1 MKRFI
6 ETIKNIWKIDEL
18 REKILLT
25 LGLLLIYRL
34 GSNVVLP
41 GIDPES
47 LGNLQAQAEG
57 GPLGL
62 LNAFTGGAFNN
73 AAVLALGI
81 MPYISASIVIQ
92 LMSIAVPYFQR
103 LQKEGEDGRR
113 KINQITR
120 LLTIA
125 ITAVQAYGYL
135 INIKN
140 TAGNG
145 KALLF
150 MNSPEVMS
158 VGMFMFINVLLLTAG
173 TMFTMWLGEKI
184 TDKGLGN
191 GISLIIMIG
200 IIAGLPQSLMNEFFF
215 KLEGG
220 KLIFFVVEMAIWLAV
235 ILSVVLL
242 VQGTRRIPVNYAKQ
256 MTGSNMY
263 GGARQYIPLKVNA
276 AGVMQVPMLI
286 SIWDDEYGISV
297 HAKHQTT
304 KQNLSSILSGFK
316 TDKFGTGIELIT
328 VNGWDYPSLMNA
340 YKKASEVCRKKHTP
354 VVVHVKELTQPQG
367 HSTSGSHERY
377 KSKDRLAW
385 EIEYD
390 CVTKMKSWMLESKIT
405 TEDEL
410 EALEK
415 EASNEVKEAKKAA
428 WTAFTSEIKNEIS
441 EACTILETLDVDAA
455 SSLKSTMDP
464 GRKDILKTF
473 HKVLRANIG
482 NPNAQEAKE
491 YYTNYLAK
499 YQDVY
504 SSHLHSQSSNS
515 ALSIAEV
522 KPEYSSDSETLNGF
536 EILNKTFDN
545 LLTNHPEVIAF
556 GEDVGKIGDVN
567 QGFAGLQDKHGDT
580 RVMDMGIR
588 ENTIVGQAI
597 GASLRGLRPIA
608 EIQYL
613 DYLLYGVQMMSDDI
627 ATVQYRT
634 KGGQKYPLIIRT
646 RGHRLEGIWHSGSP
660 MGMILN
666 AVRGMNVL
674 VPRDMTRAAGFYNTI
689 MKSDE
694 PAIVVECLNGY
705 RLKEKL
711 PNNLAEFTVPVG
723 VPETLIEG
731 SDVTVI
737 TYGSC
742 VRIAQ
747 EGIALLEEKGI
758 SVELIDVQSLLP
770 FDINHDIVE
779 SLKKTNKVVFMDED
793 VKGGATGF
801 IMQKVLEEQGGYQ
814 HLDSAPRTLTSQDH
828 RPAYGTD
835 GDYFSKSN
843 AEELFDL
850 VYDMM
855 NENNPEEYPNF

>member
-1 MKRFI
+1 MVSKVA
-6 ETIKNIWKIDEL
+6 KQ
-18 REKILLT
+18 
-25 LGLLLIYRL
+25 
-34 GSNVVLP
+34 S
-41 GIDPES
+41 
-47 LGNLQAQAEG
+47 
-57 GPLGL
+57 
-62 LNAFTGGAFNN
+62 
-73 AAVLALGI
+73 
-81 MPYISASIVIQ
+81 SASISKQEFLEQVVADYTTAFKSRQTSLLGRKEVLTGKAKFGIFGDGKEVAQVAMARYMQKGDFRAGYYRDQTLMFALGLSDVQKFFAQ
-92 LMSIAVPYFQR
+92 LYAHPSAKHEPSSAGRSMNGHFGTR
-103 LQKEGEDGRR
+103 MLDDDGNWLPQTDR
-113 KINQITR
+113 INVSSDISP
-120 LLTIA
+120 
-125 ITAVQAYGYL
+125 
-135 INIKN
+135 
-140 TAGNG
+140 TAGQMPRVLGLAFASKVYKENRNLHENTNFSKQG
-145 KALLF
+145 
-150 MNSPEVMS
+150 NEV
-158 VGMFMFINVLLLTAG
+158 AWG
-173 TMFTMWLGEKI
+173 TI
-184 TDKGLGN
+184 GN
-191 GISLIIMIG
+191 AST
-200 IIAGLPQSLMNEFFF
+200 S
-215 KLEGG
+215 EGHFWES
-220 KLIFFVVEMAIWLAV
+220 I
-235 ILSVVLL
+235 
-242 VQGTRRIPVNYAKQ
+242 
-256 MTGSNMY
+256 
-263 GGARQYIPLKVNA
+263 NA

-328 VNGWDYPSLMNA
+328 VNGWDYPGLINA
-340 YKKASEVCRKKHTP
+340 YKKASEVCRTKHTP

-377 KSKDRLAW
+377 KSKERLAW
-385 EIEYD
+385 ETEHD
-390 CVTKMKSWMLESKIT
+390 CVSKMKAWIIENKICS
-405 TEDEL
+405 EEEL
-410 EALEK
+410 SEIEK
-415 EASNEVKEAKKAA
+415 SADKEVKEAKRAA
-428 WTAFTSEIKNEIS
+428 WMAFSGEIKAEVS
-441 EACTILETLDVDAA
+441 EAVSVLESIDSAAA
-455 SSLKSTMDP
+455 SELKSTMDP
-464 GRKDILKTF
+464 GRKDILKTL
-473 HKVLRANIG
+473 HKVIRENIG
-482 NPNAQEAKE
+482 NASADSVRE
-491 YYTNYLAK
+491 YYASYLNK

-504 SSHLHSQSSNS
+504 SSHLHSQSDNN
-515 ALSIAEV
+515 ALSIEEI
-522 KPEYSSDSETLNGF
+522 KPEYSEDAETLNGF
-536 EILNKTFDN
+536 EILNRTFDH

-567 QGFAGLQDKHGDT
+567 QGFAGLQEKHGES

-627 ATVQYRT
+627 ATLQYRT

-694 PAIVVECLNGY
+694 PAIIVECLNGY

-711 PNNLAEFTVPVG
+711 PMNLTEFTVPVG

-731 SDVTVI
+731 TDVTVV

-742 VRIAQ
+742 IRIAQ
-747 EGIALLEEKGI
+747 EGISILADKGI

-814 HLDSAPRTLTSQDH
+814 YLDSAPRTLTSQDH

-843 AEELFDL
+843 PEQLFDL

-855 NENNPEEYPNF
+855 NDYDPNSYPNNE

>member
-1 MKRFI
+1 MAKQ
-6 ETIKNIWKIDEL
+6 
-18 REKILLT
+18 
-25 LGLLLIYRL
+25 
-34 GSNVVLP
+34 S
-41 GIDPES
+41 
-47 LGNLQAQAEG
+47 
-57 GPLGL
+57 
-62 LNAFTGGAFNN
+62 
-73 AAVLALGI
+73 
-81 MPYISASIVIQ
+81 SASISKQEFLEQVVADYTTAFKSRQTSLLGRKEVLTGKAKFGIFGDGKEVAQVAMARYMQQGDFRAGYYRDQTLMFALGLSDVQKFFAQ
-92 LMSIAVPYFQR
+92 LYAHPSAEHEPSSA
-103 LQKEGEDGRR
+103 GRSM
-113 KINQITR
+113 NGHFGTR
-120 LLTIA
+120 MLDDNGNWLPQTDR
-125 ITAVQAYGYL
+125 
-135 INIKN
+135 INISSDISP
-140 TAGNG
+140 TAAQMPRVLGLAFASKVYKENRILHEHTNFSKQGN
-145 KALLF
+145 
-150 MNSPEVMS
+150 EV
-158 VGMFMFINVLLLTAG
+158 AWG
-173 TMFTMWLGEKI
+173 TI
-184 TDKGLGN
+184 GN
-191 GISLIIMIG
+191 AST
-200 IIAGLPQSLMNEFFF
+200 S
-215 KLEGG
+215 EGHFWES
-220 KLIFFVVEMAIWLAV
+220 I
-235 ILSVVLL
+235 
-242 VQGTRRIPVNYAKQ
+242 
-256 MTGSNMY
+256 
-263 GGARQYIPLKVNA
+263 NA

-328 VNGWDYPSLMNA
+328 VNGWDYPGLINA
-340 YKKASEVCRKKHTP
+340 YKKASEVCRTKHTP

-377 KSKDRLAW
+377 KSKERLAW
-385 EIEYD
+385 EVEHD
-390 CVTKMKSWMLESKIT
+390 CVSKMRAWIIENKIC
-405 TEDEL
+405 TEEEL
-410 EALEK
+410 SDIEK
-415 EASNEVKEAKKAA
+415 TIDKEVKEAKRDA
-428 WTAFTSEIKNEIS
+428 WTAFSGEIKAEVNEAVS
-441 EACTILETLDVDAA
+441 VLESLDSAAA
-455 SSLKSTMDP
+455 SELKSTMDP
-464 GRKDILKTF
+464 GRKDILKTM
-473 HKVLRANIG
+473 HKVIRENIG
-482 NPNAQEAKE
+482 NPSADAVRE
-491 YYTNYLAK
+491 YYATYLSK
-499 YQDVY
+499 YQEVY
-504 SSHLHSQSSNS
+504 SSHLHSQSERN

-522 KPEYSSDSETLNGF
+522 KPEYADDAETLNGF
-536 EILNKTFDN
+536 EILNRTFDH
-545 LLTNHPEVIAF
+545 LLTSHPEVIAF

-567 QGFAGLQDKHGDT
+567 QGFAGLQEKHGES

-627 ATVQYRT
+627 ATLQYRT

-689 MKSDE
+689 IKSDE
-694 PAIVVECLNGY
+694 PAIIVECLNGY
-705 RLKEKL
+705 RLKEML
-711 PNNLAEFTVPVG
+711 PTNLSEFTVPVG
-723 VPETLIEG
+723 VPETLIHG
-731 SDVTVI
+731 TDVTVV

-742 VRIAQ
+742 IRIAQ
-747 EGIALLEEKGI
+747 EGIALLADKGI

-814 HLDSAPRTLTSQDH
+814 YLDSAPRTLTSQDH

-843 AEELFDL
+843 PEQLFDL

-855 NENNPEEYPNF
+855 NDYDPASYPNNG